1 MVLAGKIFKLREP
14 TDLETIAT
22 KLKNYRK
29 EEPFDQEPYHFKLT
43 TEIRDLI
50 IKTNT
55 LQGVFSQDKLIHVFH
70 HGEEIPTPRT
80 FEAPFAFTKHKNRV
94 LLTVLEKKLRAN
106 NVANQLSVIIFIT
119 VGYIVEAKI
128 PPEALKN
135 FHEQN
140 PEGTKIIFFDEV
152 DIPNINKLSLY
163 GSSLADTTLYN
174 DYLTHGK
181 IWYTVITS
189 RKSGN
194 IVGITRNGVVTIFS
208 KVSESDYLTYVSNE
222 IFPLVS

>member
-1 MVLAGKIFKLREP
+1 MVLAGKIFKLREQI
-14 TDLETIAT
+14 DLETIAA

-29 EEPFDQEPYHFKLT
+29 EESFDQGSYHFKLT

-50 IKTNT
+50 IKTNI
-55 LQGVFSQDKLIHVFH
+55 LQGVFSQDKVTYVFH
-70 HGEEIPTPRT
+70 RGEEIPMPQTI
-80 FEAPFAFTKHKNRV
+80 EAPFAFATHKNQV

-106 NVANQLSVIIFIT
+106 NIANQLSVILFIT
-119 VGYIVEAKI
+119 VGYIVEVKI
-128 PPEALKN
+128 PPEVLQR

-152 DIPNINKLSLY
+152 DIPNITKLSLY

-181 IWYTVITS
+181 IWYIVITS
-189 RKSGN
+189 KKSGN

-208 KVSESDYLTYVSNE
+208 KVSESEYLSYVSDE
-222 IFPLVS
+222 IFPLIS